1 MSDDMSPEEQETAAK
16 AAAEQLG
23 LGPPSG
29 GSQGGLVLE
38 AKSED
43 SLQLIDMRKQLNA
56 IPDALWIESAT
67 NTLGKVCA
75 YLHNGLDDN
84 CTMETGYGNSVP
96 EKPKNMLTRTIMNRL
111 LIPLFNTSIKKEE
124 LIRKFTEYDEIEE
137 EVDNPLDDQ
146 ELDSNGK
153 KCKCEKEEKG
163 EEEEEEEEEEGEEG
177 EEEERDENGNSMK
190 QNKKDNTDITEPL
203 SVAMSLQNA
212 QNNKIVRGGMFGKDY
227 GCNRTPT
234 MIDPFI
240 VPFRKMIE
248 NLPPVNAAKKAFKNA
263 TGKDLD
269 KTSAYQGHID
279 HAAGFVKNNFIRFQ
293 RLDPNLVT
301 KIITEEQE
309 YLKSFAMCLA
319 EKDFGI
325 SKEAIEAKLNKSAS
339 TTMMK
344 GGAET
349 NNEQTNEFVLTL
361 VANLHKEPEAM
372 AKEFVPL
379 DKIEEVKQNIDKV
392 KEQVKIIP
400 GAEAV
405 LPPDESSSATPASNP
420 STTSSDTSVS
430 TSSDSDSSSPPPPP
444 QSSGSSDPSSG
455 VFKSE
460 DGLSNMDA
468 ITILNYWE
476 DKVKNCIT
484 CNKGCHDKIEEL
496 AIKMME
502 ISMKEILINKEDFY
516 KDVFDNHK
524 KFGTKKLN
532 DERIE
537 TRLKYIQLLKPA
549 LNDPNTVKLY
559 LVLLGELHFYYILR
573 QTYDEETEYGKN
585 YADNEIKTLLNGVSV
600 ELINKVKEELGS
612 EHRFS
617 AGFYKILKLEPPD
630 AVGGNKSI
638 NFDDF
643 FFDMFGGNMKNRKNV
658 RRTKKRRKM
667 KNNYSR

>member
-1 MSDDMSPEEQETAAK
+1 MSDKPSDQDKERAAQE
-16 AAAEQLG
+16 AAEKFG
-23 LGPPSG
+23 MAPPSDG

-43 SLQLIDMRKQLNA
+43 SLQLIDMRKQLNG

-67 NTLGKVCA
+67 NTLEKVCA
-75 YLHNGLDDN
+75 YLKFGVDDN

-137 EVDNPLDDQ
+137 EIDNPLDDQ

-163 EEEEEEEEEEGEEG
+163 KKEGDEEEEEGEGEEG
-177 EEEERDENGNSMK
+177 EGDENGNSMK

-203 SVAMSLQNA
+203 SVAISLQNA
-212 QNNKIVRGGMFGKDY
+212 QNNKIVGGGIFGKDY
-227 GCNRTPT
+227 GCGRTPT

-269 KTSAYQGHID
+269 KTIAYQGHID

-344 GGAET
+344 GGAQT

-405 LPPDESSSATPASNP
+405 LPPDESSSATPASNS

-476 DKVKNCIT
+476 DKVKTCIT
-484 CNKGCHDKIEEL
+484 CNKSCHDKIEQF
-496 AIKMME
+496 AIQMME

-516 KDVFDNHK
+516 EKVFDNHI
-524 KFGTKKLN
+524 KFGTKKFN
-532 DERIE
+532 DEKID
-537 TRLKYIQLLKPA
+537 TRLKYIELLKPS
-549 LNDPNTVKLY
+549 LNDKNTVKLY
-559 LVLLGELHFYYILR
+559 LILLGELHYYYFIK
-573 QTYDEETEYGKN
+573 QTYEKEDGYGNN
-585 YADNEIKTLLNGVSV
+585 YADNEVKKLLANVNP
-600 ELINKVKEELGS
+600 ELINAVKGELGT
-612 EHRFS
+612 EHTFNV
-617 AGFYKILKLEPPD
+617 GFYKILKLDPPD
-630 AVGGNKSI
+630 AVGGKNSM

-643 FFDMFGGNMKNRKNV
+643 FLGMFGGNTKNKKNNRK
-658 RRTKKRRKM
+658 TKKRRPM
-667 KNNYSR
+667 KNNYTR